1 MQQLRVEQMI
11 AGARQ
16 PNEVAKLILKLRWMG
31 MEDEAQKLERA
42 VHRLPP
48 QQRGTAIA
56 EPSAT
61 D

>member
-31 MEDEAQKLERA
+31 MEEEAQRLERA
-42 VHRLPP
+42 VHRLPA